1 MLGSITAH
9 SSEFLVIINQS
20 VKCIANGNVYITVV
34 THIHCTCSIIV
45 SCLLA
50 EYNASACMHL

>member
-1 MLGSITAH
+1 MLGSTTAH
-9 SSEFLVIINQS
+9 SGEFLVIRSQS
-20 VKCIANGNVYITVV
+20 VKCIANGNVYNSD